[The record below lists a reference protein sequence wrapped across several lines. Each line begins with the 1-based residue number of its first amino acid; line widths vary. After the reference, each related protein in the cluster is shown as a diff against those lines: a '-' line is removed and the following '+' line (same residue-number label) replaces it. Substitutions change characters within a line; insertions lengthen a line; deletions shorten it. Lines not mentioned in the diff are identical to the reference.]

1 MLKSLTLEDVQAKE
15 PEKEYQNRGKSGQGG
30 DLEAKNRGA
39 FSNSEE
45 KILQDIQVVSS
56 SEILLFYILENRY
69 GIFYCMILF

>member
-30 DLEAKNRGA
+30 DLEAKNGGA

-45 KILQDIQVVSS
+45 KILQDIQGG
-56 SEILLFYILENRY
+56 F
-69 GIFYCMILF
+69 